1 LAQYE
6 QQTFDLALGDTLLLM
21 SDGLPERL
29 NAAEEE
35 FGYPRVEALF
45 AEVATDTPDA
55 IIQRLTHGGEE
66 WAEGRPQDDDS
77 TLVVLK
83 VKG

>member
-1 LAQYE
+1 
-6 QQTFDLALGDTLLLM
+6 M

-29 NAAEEE
+29 NGAEEVYD
-35 FGYPRVEALF
+35 YPAVEALF
-45 AEVATDTPDA
+45 ANVATEAPDT

-66 WAEGRPQDDDS
+66 WADGGPQDDDI
-77 TLVVLK
+77 TLVILK